1 MAWAALIILLVLST
15 TTSASISHGLHDLTP
30 APYLHPKRPTS
41 SRYQTPA
48 PYFHHRQQTPAP
60 YHYPNSLTP
69 EPYQLN
75 SKTYKTPNLNYVP
88 EWYQAEQSVGRNTQE
103 ITEYSQ
109 PGVRDYTVYR
119 NPYAVAGPRELKD
132 AVRTQDR
139 DIVVSIMD
147 KQ

>member
-1 MAWAALIILLVLST
+1 MAWAALISLLVLST
-15 TTSASISHGLHDLTP
+15 GTSASISHGLHDLTP

-48 PYFHHRQQTPAP
+48 SYFHNRQQTPAP
-60 YHYPNSLTP
+60 HHYLNGLKP

-75 SKTYKTPNLNYVP
+75 TKPYKTPKLNYVP
-88 EWYQAEQSVGRNTQE
+88 EWYQAKQSVGRNSDE
-103 ITEYSQ
+103 IIEYFK
-109 PGVRDYTVYR
+109 PAVRDYTVYR
-119 NPYAVAGPRELKD
+119 NPYAVTGPRELKD

-139 DIVVSIMD
+139 DIVVSIQD